1 MRLDPEHVKRTLD
14 ERRMPE
20 VAFWKVEYELDWD
33 GDEDALRLVAVL
45 EDRQPERNFR
55 SPEVR
60 RALESIERTAEGI
73 VRTLAGD
80 PELSIRFSIQT
91 VSEQQYLEDLRR
103 QDEREARALRLEDI
117 ERLRKKLDEE
127 EAALLAGGRG

>member
-20 VAFWKVEYELDWD
+20 VAFWKVEYEMDWD

-60 RALESIERTAEGI
+60 RALGTIEQTAEGI

-117 ERLRKKLDEE
+117 ERLRKRLDEE